1 MGAKQTTGTQKNKSR
16 GRISRNSASN
26 NLLSGI
32 FTAGIMAG
40 ECSRKISFWQVIV
53 MLKIKVNRRRGD
65 MDKPGIFSLP
75 AACARVWV
83 TLTLASQNAVLS
95 PQGED
100 FAAQCQTA
108 SQPSIRR
115 AQSSSVSSVK
125 SRATNCAPAFVR
137 LLPTSQFRP
146 VATTDSPDCNKY
158 CTAFRPRPLVAPV
171 TRIFTVKA
179 PCQPAL
185 VPLPCQS
192 TLQVYPL

>member
-1 MGAKQTTGTQKNKSR
+1 
-16 GRISRNSASN
+16 
-26 NLLSGI
+26 
-32 FTAGIMAG
+32 MAG
-40 ECSRKISFWQVIV
+40 ECSRKIRFWQVIV

-65 MDKPGIFSLP
+65 MDKPGNIQP
-75 AACARVWV
+75 ACRLCQSVGHFDIGKPERRFVAPGRGLCHW
-83 TLTLASQNAVLS
+83 
-95 PQGED
+95 
-100 FAAQCQTA
+100 CQTA

-115 AQSSSVSSVK
+115 AQSSSDASVK